1 MRGGFASRR
10 DLLRAFLSF
19 DIDSGQLR
27 SSVEELQQEFAQA
40 GADIKPVDLSILHFT
55 IRFLGEIDETQKQSI
70 VRALEGKAKPIGKV
84 EFVGL
89 GVFPNES
96 KISVI
101 WIGVDENSVKELNER
116 ARKVNEELDSS
127 GKFHSDARGF
137 SPHVTIAR
145 VKTGRNRQEL
155 VSLVSK
161 HRKDHLG
168 ECVLGPLRLKLSSLG
183 SAGPTYSDLHVFK
196 E

>member
-1 MRGGFASRR
+1 M
-10 DLLRAFLSF
+10 RAFLSF